1 MALNVHSNQQEQLLE
16 NSQRISSECKRE
28 YQNKKKI
35 TGSVPGRTLDAISPP
50 CSCAP
55 LHLFPRISLSFLFFS
70 SFLNLLSFLLF
81 LFLSENQNASLFL
94 CRIFSFHM
102 YAARLIFFSS
112 KNIFLTFFECTCLC
126 ESWTTAPILS
136 SNHKIKKN
144 ENKKD
149 PKKGVSNV
157 AIYKKKRKIKWMN
170 KVKQNN

>member
-1 MALNVHSNQQEQLLE
+1 MSIPISKNNFSKTARESQVNVNG
-16 NSQRISSECKRE
+16 NTKIII
-28 YQNKKKI
+28 KI
-35 TGSVPGRTLDAISPP
+35 TGSVPERTLAAISPP

-102 YAARLIFFSS
+102 YVARLIFFSS

-126 ESWTTAPILS
+126 ES
-136 SNHKIKKN
+136 
-144 ENKKD
+144 
-149 PKKGVSNV
+149 
-157 AIYKKKRKIKWMN
+157 
-170 KVKQNN
+170 